1 MKGVIFILRTIIII
15 LILSIIPFITS
26 CGKEQLLSVHIIDVG
41 QGDSILIKTPDS
53 KNILID
59 GGDEDSEK
67 IIKSY
72 LKKENIKKFDMVF
85 ASHPDTDHIGSLD
98 YIIDNFQVNS
108 IYMPETTSDNTA
120 FTNLLRSCNT
130 KNIDINYLYKGDYIS
145 INDSTLLE
153 VLSPSY
159 IQDDSNLN
167 SLVLKLNFKDKSFL
181 FTGDSETSN
190 ELDILN
196 NFQLDDVDF
205 LKVAHHG
212 SSSSTNTEF
221 LNKITPDVA
230 AISCGY
236 KNQYGHPHQST
247 LDNLSYFNISTYRTD
262 LNGDLV
268 FYSDGET
275 IFTKKKCK

>member
-72 LKKENIKKFDMVF
+72 LKKEKIKKFDMVF

-130 KNIDINYLYKGDYIS
+130 QNIDINYLYKGDYIS

-247 LDNLSYFNISTYRTD
+247 LNNLSDLNIPTYRTD

-275 IFTKKKCK
+275 IFTKKKYK

>member
-247 LDNLSYFNISTYRTD
+247 LDNLSDLNISTYRTD

-275 IFTKKKCK
+275 IFTKKKYK